1 MAADDLPFSSTV
13 SSVVDAFFKKLE
25 DQKTLSSASLS
36 ALRKALADHQLDAE
50 SLRAAIFNTAEPSND
65 PD

>member
-13 SSVVDAFFKKLE
+13 SSVVDAFLKKLE
-25 DQKTLSSASLS
+25 DQKILSPASLS

-50 SLRAAIFNTAEPSND
+50 SLRAAIFNAAEPSND

>member
-13 SSVVDAFFKKLE
+13 SSVVDAL
-25 DQKTLSSASLS
+25 KTLSRTSLS

-50 SLRAAIFNTAEPSND
+50 SLRAAIFSAAEPSND